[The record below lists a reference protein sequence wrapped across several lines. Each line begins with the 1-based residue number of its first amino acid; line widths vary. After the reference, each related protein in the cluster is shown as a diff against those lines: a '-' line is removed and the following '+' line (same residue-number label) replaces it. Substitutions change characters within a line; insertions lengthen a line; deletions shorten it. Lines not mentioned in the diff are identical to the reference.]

1 MTDRRRHTDGPVV
14 KRDYS
19 LAGPDTKK
27 AVEAGF
33 DTAECYWAP
42 VDPDRLQVLMA
53 RRNSR
58 PGRFA
63 VTTGEA
69 VRLPAQKPLRTYP
82 VTERDGR
89 LVVCMGES
97 GASLGELHVGSS
109 LKGA

>member
-1 MTDRRRHTDGPVV
+1 MSDRQSHTDGPVV
-14 KRDYS
+14 RRDYN
-19 LAGPDTKK
+19 LARPDTTK

-33 DTAECYWAP
+33 DT
-42 VDPDRLQVLMA
+42 DPDRLQVLMA

-58 PGRFA
+58 PGLDAILSFD
-63 VTTGEA
+63 VTRGEA

-89 LVVCMGES
+89 LVVCMRES
-97 GASLGELHVGSS
+97 GAPLGELHVGSS